1 MVIKLAAKKLTKK
14 LTEQSQR
21 PSVDKDGQLKQGSS
35 SKRNGRVLRNQ
46 KEGTWVSS
54 KTENYENVDRAF
66 EEEEITGRSKKRGSS
81 AVDRRT
87 RQGKLV
93 WSLTLVKDKER
104 ASRVKDTQNQRASTE
119 CVKTHRNKT
128 EGMADDQAGA
138 VSSKPMAKQ
147 RRGRRTDANK
157 EPLESLGG
165 DAGPSFS
172 DSLSSSQ
179 KKPFVRRR
187 RTLLQQEV
195 RRKVPHSQ
203 GQASS
208 MPRGRQRLAPET
220 DSTHVLQPVEGQEQA
235 VGEIER
241 SKPGSKA
248 KQPKHSTRPIVSA
261 RSSRVI
267 KVPKRF
273 MDDERM
279 SALPER
285 GSPKKPALTEI
296 PTDLGKPNIKLQTL
310 HSGSKPKTA
319 QEPLILNNDKK
330 RVSEKV
336 QSQGVKPILSSSRL
350 SGGPR
355 GRGRRLGQ
363 SADHN
368 KIYWKLKKLTA
379 CLAKRRM
386 ERIASASS
394 KLTED
399 GAEVGTHDV
408 EGIKL
413 QDMYSPGVVPKVA
426 IHVGELSDQMP
437 LASLAEGPANG
448 RAFTVTFEYYVS
460 NNTKL
465 FVDYLLCKEC
475 TSKCFTVK

>member
-1 MVIKLAAKKLTKK
+1 MFIKLAAKRVTKK
-14 LTEQSQR
+14 PTDQSQM
-21 PSVDKDGQLKQGSS
+21 PSVDKDEQLKQGSS
-35 SKRNGRVLRNQ
+35 SKRNGRVLRNK

-54 KTENYENVDRAF
+54 KTENIDEAF
-66 EEEEITGRSKKRGSS
+66 EEKEITGRSKQRGSS

-87 RQGKLV
+87 KQGKLV
-93 WSLTLVKDKER
+93 WSLTLVKGKER
-104 ASRVKDTQNQRASTE
+104 ASTVKDTQNQRASTE
-119 CVKTHRNKT
+119 YSKTHRNKT
-128 EGMADDQAGA
+128 DGRTASDQADA

-157 EPLESLGG
+157 ESLESLGG

-187 RTLLQQEV
+187 RKVLQQEV
-195 RRKVPHSQ
+195 CHKVPDSQ

-208 MPRGRQRLAPET
+208 MPRKRQRLALET
-220 DSTHVLQPVEGQEQA
+220 DSTHVLQPMEGQEQP
-235 VGEIER
+235 VEEIER
-241 SKPGSKA
+241 SKPRSQT
-248 KQPKHSTRPIVSA
+248 KQPKHSTKPIISA

-273 MDDERM
+273 MDDECM

-296 PTDLGKPNIKLQTL
+296 PLVEHQTL
-310 HSGSKPKTA
+310 NSGSKPKTA
-319 QEPLILNNDKK
+319 QEPLILNNDEKG
-330 RVSEKV
+330 VSEKA
-336 QSQGVKPILSSSRL
+336 QSQSVKPILSSSRL
-350 SGGPR
+350 SGVPR
-355 GRGRRLGQ
+355 GSGRRLGQ
-363 SADHN
+363 SADHY
-368 KIYWKLKKLTA
+368 KIYYKLKKLTA

-394 KLTED
+394 KLTKD
-399 GAEVGTHDV
+399 GAEGGTHDV

-426 IHVGELSDQMP
+426 IHVGELSDRMP
-437 LASLAEGPANG
+437 FASLAEGPAKENG
-448 RAFTVTFEYYVS
+448 RAFTVMSVYYVS
-460 NNTKL
+460 KNTKL

-475 TSKCFTVK
+475 TS